1 LISQEAKDRRRS
13 MIQATFSI
21 VSPEGKREEILDV
34 LLRLKGPTEVAR
46 GYRAFRILQDA
57 EDDHLIAYLV
67 R

>member
-1 LISQEAKDRRRS
+1 